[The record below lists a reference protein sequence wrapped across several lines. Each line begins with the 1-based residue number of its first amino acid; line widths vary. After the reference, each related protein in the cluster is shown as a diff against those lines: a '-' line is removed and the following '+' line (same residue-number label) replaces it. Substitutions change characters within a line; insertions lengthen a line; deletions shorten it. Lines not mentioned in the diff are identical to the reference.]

1 MCGIFGM
8 IVPKGKQPDPYL
20 VEKCTDRLIHRGPD
34 DHGYFYKDQVA
45 LASRRLAILD
55 LSFSGHQ
62 PMTYRNNTMVY
73 NGEIYNYLE
82 LKRKLI
88 SKGYVFET
96 GTDTEVVLAAY
107 HFWGKACVDH
117 FNGMWAFVIYDQA
130 ANALFCSRDRFGIKP
145 FYYTMI
151 GSDFCF
157 ASEIKA
163 FRSNPD
169 FKVQLNESIAHDF
182 LTKGLQHH
190 TNATFYKNVLQLEAG
205 HHLMYNLEKS
215 TYEIKQY
222 YSLGSI
228 DQNASLSF
236 DEASKKFRNLL
247 NDSVRLHMRADV
259 KTGTAL
265 SGGLDSAT
273 VLGLQYLQLI
283 KMGEPDLEAIN
294 YDPGVERYDEQ
305 NYIQDLLKKYP
316 VKLRTTKK
324 SFSELFKT
332 LDQVIRV
339 QDEPI
344 LSGSLLA
351 QYEVFKLAKKRGIKV
366 MLDGQGADELLAG
379 YGTYYAPF
387 FKYILAEKK
396 RQLPAELFG
405 FLQHHSIPF
414 HKIKN
419 RFDKSISYPSFLK
432 LALEKTEKGKN
443 FDNFQAYSIDMIQ
456 SRILPALLHF
466 EDRNSMAHS
475 VEARVPFLDYRL
487 VNFCM
492 SLPPEYKITKGVR
505 KSLLRNSMKTV
516 LPKSI
521 LQRYDKLGFVSPQE
535 EWIEEYRDQF
545 EKEICTIIKKNI
557 SIFDPSLIDFLVTVL
572 NRKERKHYPFLWRIL
587 SFERWMNLVFQ

>member
-1 MCGIFGM
+1 MCGIFGT
-8 IVPKGKQPDPYL
+8 IVTKGTFPDPDL
-20 VEKCTDRLIHRGPD
+20 VEKCTDSLIHRGPD
-34 DHGYFYKDQVA
+34 DYGYFYKGQVA
-45 LASRRLAILD
+45 LASRRLAVLD
-55 LSFSGHQ
+55 LSESGHQ
-62 PMTYRNNTMVY
+62 PMTYRNNTIVY

-82 LKRKLI
+82 IRSDLI
-88 SKGYVFET
+88 SKGYSFLT
-96 GTDTEVVLAAY
+96 DTDTEVVLAAY
-107 HFWGKACVDH
+107 HYWGTECVDI
-117 FNGMWAFVIYDQA
+117 FNGMWAFAIYDTRCNQV
-130 ANALFCSRDRFGIKP
+130 FCSRDRFGIKP

-169 FKVQLNESIAHDF
+169 FKIQLNESIAHDF

-190 TNATFYKNVLQLEAG
+190 TNATFYENVLQLEAG
-205 HHLMYNLEKS
+205 HHLTYKLKES
-215 TYEIKQY
+215 TYEIKKY
-222 YSLGSI
+222 YSL
-228 DQNASLSF
+228 DQVIPHSSLSF
-236 DEASKKFRNLL
+236 TEASDKFRHLL
-247 NDSVRLHMRADV
+247 DDSIRLHMRSDV
-259 KTGTAL
+259 RVGTAL
-265 SGGLDSAT
+265 SGGLDSST

-283 KMGEPDLEAIN
+283 KQGEPNLEAIN

-344 LSGSLLA
+344 LSGSLMA
-351 QYEVFKLAKKRGIKV
+351 QYEVFKLAKENGIKV

-379 YGTYYAPF
+379 YGTYYSYF
-387 FKYILAEKK
+387 FKYILINKPH
-396 RQLPAELFG
+396 QLPNELFG
-405 FLQHHSIPF
+405 FFRHHAMP
-414 HKIKN
+414 
-419 RFDKSISYPSFLK
+419 ISKVISRIRKPTAYASFLK
-432 LALEKTEKGKN
+432 LDIGKGQVDKN
-443 FDNFQAYSIDMIQ
+443 DYDFEDYSTHMIQ
-456 SRILPALLHF
+456 SGILPALLQF

-557 SIFDPSLIDFLVTVL
+557 SIFDPSLVDFLVTVL

-587 SFERWMNLVFQ
+587 NFGRWMNLVFQ

>member
-222 YSLGSI
+222 YSLDSI

-236 DEASKKFRNLL
+236 EEASKKFRNLL

-324 SFSELFKT
+324 SFSQLFKT

>member
-1 MCGIFGM
+1 MCGIFGT
-8 IVPKGKQPDPYL
+8 IVTKGNFPDRDL
-20 VEKCTDRLIHRGPD
+20 VEKCTNSLIHRGPD
-34 DHGYFYKDQVA
+34 DYGYFYENQVA
-45 LASRRLAILD
+45 LASRRLAVLD
-55 LSFSGHQ
+55 LSANGHQ

-82 LKRKLI
+82 IRSDLI
-88 SKGYVFET
+88 SKGYTFLT
-96 GTDTEVVLAAY
+96 DTDTEVVLAAY
-107 HFWGKACVDH
+107 HYWGMDCVNI
-117 FNGMWAFVIYDQA
+117 FNGMWAFAIYDARCNQV
-130 ANALFCSRDRFGIKP
+130 FCSRDRFGIKP

-151 GSDFCF
+151 GADFYF

-169 FKVQLNESIAHDF
+169 FKIQMNESIVHDF

-190 TNATFYKNVLQLEAG
+190 TTATFYKNVLQLKAG
-205 HHLMYNLEKS
+205 HHLMYDLEKS

-222 YSLGSI
+222 YSLDSI
-228 DQNASLSF
+228 DQNTPLSF
-236 DEASKKFRNLL
+236 EEASEKFKNLL

-265 SGGLDSAT
+265 SGGLDSSS
-273 VLGLQYLQLI
+273 VLGLQYLQLT
-283 KMGEPDLEAIN
+283 KVGEPDLEAIN
-294 YDPGVERYDEQ
+294 YDPGVDKYNEQ

-316 VKLRTTKK
+316 VKLNITKK
-324 SFSELFKT
+324 KFSELFNT
-332 LDQVIRV
+332 LDEVILT

-379 YGTYYAPF
+379 YGTYYAYF

-396 RQLPAELFG
+396 RRLPTELFG
-405 FLQHHSIPF
+405 FLQHHPIPI

-419 RFDKSISYPSFLK
+419 RFDKSASYRSFLK
-432 LALEKTEKGKN
+432 LESDKTEKVKGYST
-443 FDNFQAYSIDMIQ
+443 FQDYSMGMIQ

-475 VEARVPFLDYRL
+475 VEARVPFLDYRV

-492 SLPPEYKITKGVR
+492 SLPPEYKITAGIR
-505 KSLLRNSMKTV
+505 KSLLRSSMNEI
-516 LPKSI
+516 LPTSI

-535 EWIEEYRDQF
+535 EWIEEFREEF
-545 EKEICTIIKKNI
+545 EAELHKIISRYS
-557 SIFDPSLIDFLVTVL
+557 SIFDQTMADFLVMVL
-572 NRKERKHYPFLWRIL
+572 EKKERKHYPFLWRIL
-587 SFERWMNLVFQ
+587 SFGRWINLVFQ

>member
-324 SFSELFKT
+324 SFSQLFKT

>member
-130 ANALFCSRDRFGIKP
+130 ANTLFCSRDRFGIKP

-169 FKVQLNESIAHDF
+169 FKIQLNESIAHDF

-190 TNATFYKNVLQLEAG
+190 TNATFYENVLQLEAG
-205 HHLMYNLEKS
+205 HHLTYKLKES
-215 TYEIKQY
+215 TYEIKKY
-222 YSLGSI
+222 YSL
-228 DQNASLSF
+228 DQVIPHSSLSF
-236 DEASKKFRNLL
+236 TEASDKFRHLL
-247 NDSVRLHMRADV
+247 DDSIRLHMRSDV
-259 KTGTAL
+259 RVGTAL
-265 SGGLDSAT
+265 SGGLDSST

-283 KMGEPDLEAIN
+283 KQGEPNLEAIN

-344 LSGSLLA
+344 LSGSLMA
-351 QYEVFKLAKKRGIKV
+351 QYEVFKLAKENGIKV

-379 YGTYYAPF
+379 YGTYYSYF
-387 FKYILAEKK
+387 FKYILINKPH
-396 RQLPAELFG
+396 QLPNELFG
-405 FLQHHSIPF
+405 FFRHHAMP
-414 HKIKN
+414 
-419 RFDKSISYPSFLK
+419 ISKVISRIRKPTAYASFLK
-432 LALEKTEKGKN
+432 LDIGKGQVDKN
-443 FDNFQAYSIDMIQ
+443 DYDFEDYSTHMIQ
-456 SRILPALLHF
+456 SGILPALLQF

>member
-8 IVPKGKQPDPYL
+8 IVSKGKQPDPYL

-45 LASRRLAILD
+45 LASRRLAVLD
-55 LSFSGHQ
+55 LSSSGHQ

-82 LKRKLI
+82 LKRILI

-130 ANALFCSRDRFGIKP
+130 TNTLFCSRDRFGIKP

-163 FRSNPD
+163 FRSNPN
-169 FKVQLNESIAHDF
+169 FKIQLNESIAHDF

-205 HHLMYNLEKS
+205 HYLIYNLKES
-215 TYEIKQY
+215 TYEIKKY
-222 YSLGSI
+222 YSL
-228 DQNASLSF
+228 DQVISYSSLSF
-236 DEASKKFRNLL
+236 TEASDKFRHLL
-247 NDSVRLHMRADV
+247 DDSIRLHMRSDV
-259 KTGTAL
+259 RVGTAL
-265 SGGLDSAT
+265 SGGLDSST

-283 KMGEPDLEAIN
+283 KQGEPDLEAIN

-305 NYIQDLLKKYP
+305 KYIHDLLKKYP

-324 SFSELFKT
+324 SFAELFIT
-332 LDQVIRV
+332 LDEVMET

-351 QYEVFKLAKKRGIKV
+351 QYQVFKLAKEKGIKV

-379 YGTYYAPF
+379 YGTYYLYF
-387 FKYILAEKK
+387 LKYVLSEK
-396 RQLPAELFG
+396 RMQLPAELVG
-405 FLQHHSIPF
+405 FFRHQKFSF
-414 HKIKN
+414 HKVKN
-419 RFDKSISYPSFLK
+419 QFNKQSNYQDFFL
-432 LALEKTEKGKN
+432 TKGSEN
-443 FDNFQAYSIDMIQ
+443 GMEDFYDFQTYSIYMIQ
-456 SRILPALLHF
+456 SGILPALLHF

-475 VEARVPFLDYRL
+475 VESRVPFLDHRL
-487 VNFCM
+487 VAFCM
-492 SLPPEYKITKGVR
+492 QLPPEYKISKGIR
-505 KSLLRNSMKTV
+505 KSLLRESMKMI

-521 LQRYDKLGFVSPQE
+521 LKRFDKLGFVSPQE
-535 EWIEEYRDQF
+535 EWIKEYKEEF
-545 EKEICTIIKKNI
+545 EKEIVLIIRNYP
-557 SIFDPSLIDFLVTVL
+557 SIFNEKLVNFSKDVL
-572 NRKERKHYPFLWRIL
+572 KNEKQKHYPLLWRVMSL
-587 SFERWMNLVFQ
+587 GRWMKLVNS